1 LKLSGF
7 WVSDILLDVMQFTFV
22 QENFGWGVF
31 GAPVAGHYSLIDMV
45 DRLSVPN
52 PTFTWSV
59 GKLNVLIVGIM
70 Y

>member
-1 LKLSGF
+1 
-7 WVSDILLDVMQFTFV
+7 MQFTFV